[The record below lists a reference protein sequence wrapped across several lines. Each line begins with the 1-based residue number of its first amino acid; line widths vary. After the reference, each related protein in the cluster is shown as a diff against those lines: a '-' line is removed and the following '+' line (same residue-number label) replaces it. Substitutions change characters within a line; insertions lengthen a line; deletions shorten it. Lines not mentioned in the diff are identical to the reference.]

1 MKIKGEKVR
10 LLREERGYTLQEFA
24 QKAGVSVS
32 YLSELERGAK
42 QPSLKTLD
50 KLAITLNLP
59 REQLVDTAATDK
71 LGIGDK
77 LRLAREQ
84 KGLTLAQLA
93 QELNLSAAYLSEIE
107 TGKVVPAVSTI
118 RGLAN
123 QLEIP
128 VPTLVGPTT
137 SLGLKLRTMRD
148 QQGFTQAALAN
159 KAGVSPGLIAQ
170 VEQGKIQPSFK
181 TVEKLSG
188 VLGVSPCY
196 FVLDNESVEEMLPAM
211 NPELLKLLNHPNAQA
226 VMRLIC
232 HMNEKELQFILN
244 FIQLF
249 KRSEVTDFE

>member
-1 MKIKGEKVR
+1 MKIKGEKIR

-24 QKAGVSVS
+24 QKANVSVS

-50 KLAITLNLP
+50 KLASALNLP
-59 REQLVDTAATDK
+59 REQLVDTTATDK
-71 LGIGDK
+71 LGLGDK
-77 LRLAREQ
+77 LRLARER

-93 QELNLSAAYLSEIE
+93 KELNLSAAYLSEIE

-118 RGLAN
+118 RGLAS

-128 VPTLVGPTT
+128 VPTLVGPTS

-148 QQGFTQAALAN
+148 QQGLTQAALAE

-181 TVEKLSG
+181 TVEKLSH

-211 NPELLKLLNHPNAQA
+211 NPELLKLLDHPNARA
-226 VMRLIC
+226 VLRLIC
-232 HMNEKELQFILN
+232 HMNDKELQFVLN